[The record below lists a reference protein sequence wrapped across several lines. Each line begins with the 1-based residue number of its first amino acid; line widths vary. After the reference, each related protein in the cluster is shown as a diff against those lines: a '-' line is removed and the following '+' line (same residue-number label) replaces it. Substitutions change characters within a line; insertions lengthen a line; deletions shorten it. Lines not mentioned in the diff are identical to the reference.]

1 MRQIV
6 ITRSGGI
13 DVLKITE
20 RPDPAPAP
28 GEALIRVRASGI
40 NFADIMARQGLYPDA
55 PRLPAVIGY
64 EVAGTV
70 EAVGP
75 ETDAALLGKA
85 VLALTRFGGY
95 ADVVTVPLGRVF
107 EKPEALSFEQAAAI

>member
-6 ITRSGGI
+6 IPRSGGI
-13 DVLKITE
+13 DVLKIEE
-20 RPDPAPAP
+20 RPDPAPAA
-28 GEALIRVRASGI
+28 GDVLIRVRASGI
-40 NFADIMARQGLYPDA
+40 NFADILARQGLYPDA
-55 PRLPAVIGY
+55 PKLPAVVGY

-75 ETDAALLGKA
+75 QTDAALVGKT

-95 ADVVTVPLGRVF
+95 ADKVTVPVGQVF
-107 EKPEALSFEQAAAI
+107 EKPDELT